1 VTVDAVI
8 DAPSPSGDSEAPLE
22 DEKNYVP
29 WFQRFMERI
38 GALWTL
44 GVLALLI
51 VAFGIAAPDL
61 YTKAAW
67 LATSSFAVEYLIL
80 AIGQTFVIVTA
91 GIDLADGATLG
102 FTGMA
107 GSLLMSSLIGQ
118 HVSGGLTTVAGIA
131 LMLATGAGIG
141 VFNGL
146 IITKMKLPPFIVTL
160 GTLTAITGATDLL
173 NNGTEITSLPNSIP
187 ALGSDS
193 VLSGWLPWPVLIA
206 LALAVGF
213 SLLLTRTR
221 FGMRT
226 YAIGSNEVA
235 ARRSGIDVD
244 AHLVRVYM
252 ISGLL
257 AGVAGLM
264 VTANFDAAS
273 PIAGA
278 NDELYAIA
286 SVVIGGASI
295 FGGRGTIFGTVIG
308 TSIIATL
315 TTGLVL
321 ANVQPFWQQVAIG
334 AVVVGAVAID
344 RVRTKVGTD

>member
-1 VTVDAVI
+1 MMLKVEEDQRDLAGTPD
-8 DAPSPSGDSEAPLE
+8 E
-22 DEKNYVP
+22 DETGGIP

-44 GVLALLI
+44 GVLVVLI
-51 VAFGIAAPDL
+51 VAFGAVAPTL

-67 LATSSFAVEYLIL
+67 LATASFAVEYLIL

-102 FTGMA
+102 FSAMA
-107 GSLLMSSLIGQ
+107 GSLLMANMLGS
-118 HVSGGLTTVAGIA
+118 HDSGGLTVAAGIL

-141 VFNGL
+141 LLNGL

-160 GTLTAITGATDLL
+160 GTLTAVTGATDLL
-173 NNGTEITSLPNSIP
+173 NNGTEITNLPGFITT
-187 ALGSDS
+187 LGTAS
-193 VLSGWLPWPVLIA
+193 VISGWLPVPVLVA
-206 LALAVGF
+206 LALAFVFG
-213 SLLLTRTR
+213 LVLTRTR
-221 FGMRT
+221 FGLRT

-235 ARRSGIDVD
+235 ARRAGIDVD
-244 AHLVRVYM
+244 RHLVRVYM
-252 ISGLL
+252 LSGLL

-264 VTANFDAAS
+264 VTANFSSAS

-286 SVVIGGASI
+286 AVVIGGASI

-308 TSIIATL
+308 TAIIALL

-334 AVVVGAVAID
+334 AVVVGAVAVD
-344 RVRTKVGTD
+344 RVRTVVGTD

>member
-1 VTVDAVI
+1 MTAQVDLARADEL
-8 DAPSPSGDSEAPLE
+8 DAPVGEVPDA
-22 DEKNYVP
+22 VP

-44 GVLALLI
+44 GVLAVLVL
-51 VAFGIAAPDL
+51 AFGAVAPTL

-80 AIGQTFVIVTA
+80 AIGQTFVIITA

-102 FTGMA
+102 FSAMA
-107 GSLLMSSLIGQ
+107 GSLLMENLLGQ
-118 HVSGGLTTVAGIA
+118 HVAGGLTATVGI
-131 LMLATGAGIG
+131 LVMLGTGAGVG
-141 VFNGL
+141 LVNGL

-173 NNGTEITSLPNSIP
+173 NNGTEITNLPNFVTT
-187 ALGSDS
+187 LGTTS
-193 VLSGWLPWPVLIA
+193 VLSGWLPVPVLIA
-206 LALAVGF
+206 LGLAVVF
-213 SLLLTRTR
+213 SLVLSRTR
-221 FGMRT
+221 FGLRT
-226 YAIGSNEVA
+226 YAIGSNEIA
-235 ARRSGIDVD
+235 ARRAGIQVD
-244 AHLVRVYM
+244 RHLVRVYM

-264 VTANFDAAS
+264 VTANFSAAS

-295 FGGRGTIFGTVIG
+295 FGGRGTILGTVIG
-308 TSIIATL
+308 TSIIAVL

-334 AVVVGAVAID
+334 AVVVGAVAVD

>member
-1 VTVDAVI
+1 
-8 DAPSPSGDSEAPLE
+8 
-22 DEKNYVP
+22 
-29 WFQRFMERI
+29 
-38 GALWTL
+38 
-44 GVLALLI
+44 
-51 VAFGIAAPDL
+51 
-61 YTKAAW
+61 
-67 LATSSFAVEYLIL
+67 
-80 AIGQTFVIVTA
+80 
-91 GIDLADGATLG
+91 
-102 FTGMA
+102 
-107 GSLLMSSLIGQ
+107 
-118 HVSGGLTTVAGIA
+118 
-131 LMLATGAGIG
+131 
-141 VFNGL
+141 
-146 IITKMKLPPFIVTL
+146 
-160 GTLTAITGATDLL
+160 
-173 NNGTEITSLPNSIP
+173 
-187 ALGSDS
+187 